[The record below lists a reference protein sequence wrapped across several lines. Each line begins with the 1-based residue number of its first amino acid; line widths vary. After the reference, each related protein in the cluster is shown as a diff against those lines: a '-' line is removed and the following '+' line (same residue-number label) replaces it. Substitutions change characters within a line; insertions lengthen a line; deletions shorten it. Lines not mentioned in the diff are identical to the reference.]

1 MINSIALAV
10 ANRMNLREAMIAPHY
25 QGLQFDMQSFMEA
38 DTELEEAAAEKHR
51 AKQLLGTFGLTPG
64 IGVEKPFAF
73 ADGVAVIPVQGTL
86 INRCNWSWG
95 GWLTGYNFI
104 RSQLLQAV
112 ADPDVELIVLD
123 VNSYGGEAAGC
134 FELCDDIYAAR
145 QEKPI
150 LAVVDSNCYSAGYAI
165 ASSASKVVITPSGG
179 AGSIGVVVTHFDMS
193 AALEKYGVKVTFI
206 KAGDHKTDGNPYE
219 ELPQAVKDNI
229 QANVNLSMDAFVAL
243 VVRNREMTEEAVR
256 GTQAAIYR
264 AQEALTLGLVDA
276 IEAPSKA
283 IVAYQVLMDAE
294 AEANEKGN
302 DDDANETPDDPDN
315 SQEPTMK
322 TTQTPGADTA
332 AATTQ
337 ALQEAAN
344 TARVEERARVSG
356 IMGCEEAKGRE
367 GLANHF
373 AMNTSM
379 SVEDA
384 KAALAAA
391 PVAAAAA
398 PKAGS
403 EVTSTELSTG
413 KNTAFH
419 QAMDAANHPNVGADA
434 GAGDASGEQAKDP
447 AAGILAAQAKA
458 SGRALKA
465 KA

>member
-1 MINSIALAV
+1 MVNSIALAV

-38 DTELEEAAAEKHR
+38 DVGLEEAAADKHR
-51 AKQLLGTFGLTPG
+51 SKQLLSTFGLTPSPAA
-64 IGVEKPFAF
+64 EKAFAF
-73 ADGVAVIPVQGTL
+73 ADGIAVIPVQGTL

-104 RSQLLQAV
+104 RSQLQMAV
-112 ADPDVELIVLD
+112 NDPDVELIVLD

-165 ASSASKVVITPSGG
+165 ASSASKVIITPSGG

-206 KAGDHKTDGNPYE
+206 QAGEHKTDGNPYE
-219 ELPQAVKDNI
+219 ALPQAVKDNI
-229 QANVNLSMDAFVAL
+229 QANVNLSMDAFVAM
-243 VVRNREMTEEAVR
+243 VVRNRAMTEEAVR

-264 AQEALTLGLVDA
+264 AQEAMSLGLVDA
-276 IEAPSKA
+276 VEAPSKA
-283 IVAYQVLMDAE
+283 IAVYQALMDAE
-294 AEANEKGN
+294 ANEL
-302 DDDANETPDDPDN
+302 DDDDDDEDDSQQTPVDPDN

-332 AATTQ
+332 AAQTQ
-337 ALQEAAN
+337 ALQEAA
-344 TARVEERARVSG
+344 TAARVEERARVSG

-391 PVAAAAA
+391 PVTA
-398 PKAGS
+398 KAS
-403 EVTSTELSTG
+403 TEVTSNVELNNG

-419 QAMDAANHPNVGADA
+419 QAMDSASHPNVGADL
-434 GAGDASGEQAKDP
+434 GEGGGSQSEQAKDP

-458 SGRALKA
+458 SGRTLKA